1 MIECS
6 EKDMR
11 KEVKEDDVRPKRQ
24 RGRPRKVKIVSDDL
38 VMNSDNNEEESD
50 SISDEEENQDYT
62 S

>member
-1 MIECS
+1 
-6 EKDMR
+6 MR